1 MSLCLSQAEV
11 LEITGYK
18 RGADQLR
25 ALKDRGIPA
34 ARRPDG
40 SVSVLR
46 AQLAMLAAPVAEYE
60 PPLESESQEKP
71 EPQVRP
77 INGTHAKKR

>member
-1 MSLCLSQAEV
+1 MSLCLSQSEV
-11 LEITGYK
+11 FEITGYK

-25 ALKDRGIPA
+25 ALKVRGIPA

-46 AQLAMLAAPVAEYE
+46 AQLAMLAAPTAKSE
-60 PPLESESQEKP
+60 PSLESGSQEKP